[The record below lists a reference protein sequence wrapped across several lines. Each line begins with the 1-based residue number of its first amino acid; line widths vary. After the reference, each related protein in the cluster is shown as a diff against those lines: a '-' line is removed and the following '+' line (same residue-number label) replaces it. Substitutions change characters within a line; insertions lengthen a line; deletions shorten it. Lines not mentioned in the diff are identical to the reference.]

1 MFIYLHNLADV
12 LSPLELTNAN
22 RKFSFRHSLFWARAL
37 QTKPRFSNLHVC
49 AEATPQRDL
58 TCENGLFSFGQ
69 SSLGEGCHTDQTSFF
84 GFA

>member
-1 MFIYLHNLADV
+1 MRT
-12 LSPLELTNAN
+12 E
-22 RKFSFRHSLFWARAL
+22 SFHFVTVFFWARAL